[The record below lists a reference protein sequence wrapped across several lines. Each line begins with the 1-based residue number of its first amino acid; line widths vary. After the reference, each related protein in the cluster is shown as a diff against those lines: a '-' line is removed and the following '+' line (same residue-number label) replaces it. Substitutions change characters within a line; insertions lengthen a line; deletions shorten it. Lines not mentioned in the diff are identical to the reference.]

1 MSVTKNVKPLPTTF
15 IYKEVVA
22 ERIKNYREKKLP
34 LLSNAIGKPDT
45 ESGWYSLSQFEELMR
60 EMYYQH
66 ADGLRI
72 YFGAHGSDDPLYPDQ
87 LTVIFVPTFYN
98 PETNSHEDIVIE
110 QSDSFDTRAA
120 AYEAAMMTKGVN
132 QDVTKN
138 IDTLTLCPPLC
149 KDQTHV
155 YTQ

>member
-1 MSVTKNVKPLPTTF
+1 MSVTKNVKPLPSTF
-15 IYKEVVA
+15 IYQDVVA
-22 ERIKNYREKKLP
+22 QRIKNYREKKLP
-34 LLSNAIGKPDT
+34 LLSNAMGKPDT
-45 ESGWYSLSQFEELMR
+45 ESGWYSLEQFEELMR

-72 YFGAHGSDDPLYPDQ
+72 YFGAHSSDDHLYPDQ

-98 PETNSHEDIVIE
+98 SETDNHEDIVIE
-110 QSDSFDTRAA
+110 QSEAYATRAVTF
-120 AYEAAMMTKGVN
+120 EK
-132 QDVTKN
+132 DVKKN

-149 KDQTHV
+149 KNQTMV